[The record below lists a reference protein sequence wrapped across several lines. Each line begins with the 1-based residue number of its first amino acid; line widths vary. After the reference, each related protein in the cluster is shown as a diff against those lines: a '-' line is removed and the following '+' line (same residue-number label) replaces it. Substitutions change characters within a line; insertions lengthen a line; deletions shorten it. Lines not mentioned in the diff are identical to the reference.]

1 MVKNSMKKSREAR
14 TGEQV
19 RKPRAIASLAGMQG
33 VWNLYIG
40 DWEIKLE
47 M

>member
-1 MVKNSMKKSREAR
+1 MKKSREAR
-14 TGEQV
+14 TGA
-19 RKPRAIASLAGMQG
+19 RKQQAIASLAGMQG